1 MAVTEN
7 DRWALAFD
15 VGGSVF
21 NWKDAVKEALEEV
34 CMVAVHPSD
43 LLAAKQAGMGTA
55 YSAPQL
61 DEPDVPGMTL
71 QELPPREAYDYY
83 ADGFEELADMLCQGQ
98 D

>member
-1 MAVTEN
+1 MTS
-7 DRWALAFD
+7 
-15 VGGSVF
+15 SVF

-83 ADGFEELADMLCQGQ
+83 ADSKRPSGGAYRAERNGKLIIAAVLQLDE
-98 D
+98 